1 MHMQIRLQF
10 MHQLVHEKVVCLV
23 KDGTKNL
30 ADTLTKNVTAAV
42 LHALVCGGGLVL
54 LVPAGVCCALGR
66 LGERER
72 EKG

>member
-1 MHMQIRLQF
+1 M
-10 MHQLVHEKVVCLV
+10 V